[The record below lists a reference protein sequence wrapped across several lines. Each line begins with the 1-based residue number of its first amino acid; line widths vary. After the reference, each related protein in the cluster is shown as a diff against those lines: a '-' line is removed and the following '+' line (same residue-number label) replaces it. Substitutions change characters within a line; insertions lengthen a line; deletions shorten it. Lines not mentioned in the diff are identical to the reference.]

1 MHFYVLA
8 SGSKGNCCV
17 ITGKNTK
24 LIIDCGSTKHY
35 LLESFKAID
44 LDYQTIDA
52 LLLTHSHSDHISQL
66 KLFNQCLVYS
76 PFKLDREDS
85 IEVIPFESFQIG
97 EFTINPIPLSHD
109 VGITVGYII
118 QNAENKFVY
127 ITDTGYLKQ
136 DYYTIINN
144 ADYYVFES
152 NHDISMLMKSQRP
165 YPLKQRIISDN
176 GHLDNETSAEILAN
190 VIGNN
195 TKEIVLAHLS
205 EVANTPL
212 LALTSVRNKINDTNI
227 SIRVAYQYKII
238 EGGQ

>member
-17 ITGKNTK
+17 VIGNTTK
-24 LIIDCGSTKHY
+24 LVIDCGSTKHY

-44 LDYQTIDA
+44 LDYQKVDA

-66 KLFNQCLVYS
+66 KLFNQCLVYA
-76 PFKLDREDS
+76 PFKLDSKEC
-85 IEVIPFESFQIG
+85 IEVIPFETFQIG
-97 EFTINPIPLSHD
+97 EFMIKTIPLSHD
-109 VGITVGYII
+109 IGITVGYII
-118 QNAENKFVY
+118 QNDENKFVY
-127 ITDTGYLKQ
+127 ITDTGYFKR

-152 NHDISMLMKSQRP
+152 NHDIPMLMKSQRP
-165 YPLKQRIISDN
+165 YQLKQRIISDS
-176 GHLDNETSAEILAN
+176 GHLDNETSADILAN

-195 TKEIVLAHLS
+195 TKEIILAHLS
-205 EVANTPL
+205 EAANTPQ
-212 LALTSVRNKINDTNI
+212 LALDSARNRINDPNI